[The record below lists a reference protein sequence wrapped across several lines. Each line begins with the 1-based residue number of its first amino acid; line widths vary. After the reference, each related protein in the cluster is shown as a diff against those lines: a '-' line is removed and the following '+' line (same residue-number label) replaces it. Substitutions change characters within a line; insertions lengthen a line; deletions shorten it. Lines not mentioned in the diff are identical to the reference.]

1 MGTISVVTVLLAI
14 PGVVLGGVV
23 FVAVPFG
30 PTARILAAVLIGG
43 STLVVGLLVGQSLTG
58 VAKTALYV
66 YATGS
71 DAPEQFGDMD
81 FDRLG
86 GDGGSSS
93 RDRTARI

>member
-1 MGTISVVTVLLAI
+1 
-14 PGVVLGGVV
+14 
-23 FVAVPFG
+23 
-30 PTARILAAVLIGG
+30 
-43 STLVVGLLVGQSLTG
+43 

-66 YATGS
+66 YATGG

-81 FDRLG
+81 FARLN